1 MLVGVTILT
10 GMHLVYQ
17 LVTLVHLVGFATLL
31 GGCVI
36 QLRVLDPEVN
46 LPMLVGAWTQV
57 ASGLVLAG
65 LLELAGDPTQPVNH
79 AKLGVKLGI
88 ALIVLLLVAKNRK
101 FQSIP
106 RGLWTLITGLVLL
119 NAGVAVLWS

>member
-1 MLVGVTILT
+1 
-10 GMHLVYQ
+10 MHLVFQ

>member
-1 MLVGVTILT
+1 
-10 GMHLVYQ
+10 MHLVFQ

-36 QLRVLDPEVN
+36 QLRSFEPEVN

-57 ASGLVLAG
+57 ATGLVLAG
-65 LLELAGDPTQPVNH
+65 LLEMSADPTPPGNH
-79 AKLGVKLGI
+79 AKLGVKLVI
-88 ALIVLLLVAKNRK
+88 ALIVVLLVAKNRK

-106 RGLWTLITGLVLL
+106 RGLWTLITGLTLL
-119 NAGVAVLWS
+119 NAGVAVLWT